1 MDAVEFLR
9 ERRRMCNAQDDCD
22 TCPIGL
28 VCDDYFV
35 NHNYSQEKAS
45 GMVSTVEQ
53 WAKEHPAK
61 TRQSEF
67 LKQWPE
73 ADVDENGVLQT
84 CPALISASHR
94 DQTGGCAT
102 LSNKCE
108 NCRKA
113 FWFTEVADA

>member
-1 MDAVEFLR
+1 MDAIEFVKQL
-9 ERRRMCNAQDDCD
+9 RRMNEQGVPKNRFIYPCA
-22 TCPIGL
+22 G
-28 VCDDYFV
+28 
-35 NHNYSQEKAS
+35 QETDSPEEVVAE
-45 GMVSTVEQ
+45 VEE
-53 WAKEHPAK
+53 WAKEHPTK

-113 FWFTEVADA
+113 FWLAEVEN

>member
-1 MDAVEFLR
+1 MDAVEYLKTLC
-9 ERRRMCNAQDDCD
+9 RMCNCECCNCEFKKRLSAFE
-22 TCPIGL
+22 TCTAWRKTHPEEAVAIA
-28 VCDDYFV
+28 
-35 NHNYSQEKAS
+35 EK
-45 GMVSTVEQ
+45 
-53 WAKEHPAK
+53 WAAEHPIK

-113 FWFTEVADA
+113 FWFTEVEDA

>member
-1 MDAVEFLR
+1 MDAVKFVKTLG
-9 ERRRMCNAQDDCD
+9 RMCNVECINCEIWKRRSGGESCAVWQK
-22 TCPIGL
+22 
-28 VCDDYFV
+28 
-35 NHNYSQEKAS
+35 NHTEEA
-45 GMVSTVEQ
+45 VAIVEQ
-53 WAKEHPAK
+53 WAAEHPIK

-94 DQTGGCAT
+94 DQTGWCAT

-113 FWFTEVADA
+113 FWFTEVEL

>member
-1 MDAVEFLR
+1 MDAVEYLKTLCR
-9 ERRRMCNAQDDCD
+9 
-22 TCPIGL
+22 
-28 VCDDYFV
+28 VCHAGCRKCEIEAKRSVFEYCTSWQK
-35 NHNYSQEKAS
+35 NHPEEA
-45 GMVSTVEQ
+45 VAFVEQ
-53 WAKEHPAK
+53 WAKEHPIK

-113 FWFTEVADA
+113 FWFTEVEE

>member
-1 MDAVEFLR
+1 MDAIEFLDKVDR
-9 ERRRMCNAQDDCD
+9 LSKRGFTEEKIRYN
-22 TCPIGL
+22 
-28 VCDDYFV
+28 DYRTAGDNTGAVKF
-35 NHNYSQEKAS
+35 
-45 GMVSTVEQ
+45 VEQ
-53 WAKEHPAK
+53 WVAEHPIK

-94 DQTGGCAT
+94 DQTGWCAT

-113 FWFTEVADA
+113 FWFTEVE

>member
-1 MDAVEFLR
+1 MDALEFIKAIKQMLSAGA
-9 ERRRMCNAQDDCD
+9 NNSTVQKYISAYKKNDC
-22 TCPIGL
+22 
-28 VCDDYFV
+28 
-35 NHNYSQEKAS
+35 E
-45 GMVSTVEQ
+45 GMVKAAEQ
-53 WAKEHPAK
+53 WAAEHPAK

-113 FWFTEVADA
+113 FWLAEVEN